1 MFKCF
6 KIIKKNLLLSAIS
19 LILLLTVACN
29 PYNNEYE
36 KSLGEKFSILNKS
49 NLEFDFEEPC
59 GLDTCYYLSIYKLD
73 SDKIDK
79 LKNFKVR
86 SDYVVDTVLAKKAL
100 ESMICRCRVQKLSQK
115 NKELLD
121 LCASQTN
128 LIFFSRWPLSH
139 LVDEKE
145 PNWILISGYVIMPDI
160 NSVANI
166 QVEVSDDSKRTPEQK
181 KRYLDHMELL
191 EETLEKEGK
200 LNSEIRTQL
209 KLQQE
214 KLEKEI
220 ESDKSNKLDKR

>member
-6 KIIKKNLLLSAIS
+6 KIINKNLLLSAIS

-49 NLEFDFEEPC
+49 NREFKFEVPR

-128 LIFFSRWPLSH
+128 LIFFSRWSSASLKRDNGEIF
-139 LVDEKE
+139 LV
-145 PNWILISGYVIMPDI
+145 SGYLIMPCI
-160 NSVANI
+160 NRVAVLQEELHLSNYPDLLNI
-166 QVEVSDDSKRTPEQK
+166 ISK
-181 KRYLDHMELL
+181 
-191 EETLEKEGK
+191 
-200 LNSEIRTQL
+200 
-209 KLQQE
+209 
-214 KLEKEI
+214 
-220 ESDKSNKLDKR
+220 